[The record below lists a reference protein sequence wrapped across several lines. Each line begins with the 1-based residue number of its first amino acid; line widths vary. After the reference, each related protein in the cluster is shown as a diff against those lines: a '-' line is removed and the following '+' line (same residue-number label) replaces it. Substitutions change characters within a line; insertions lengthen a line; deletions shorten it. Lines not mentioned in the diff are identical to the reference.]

1 MSKENRWGAIVTLIL
16 GLLGIIGTYM
26 IFMNW
31 FGPARN
37 AEAAEPGCE
46 ILLGYL
52 MPALS
57 DFGITAGVI
66 FLVSSYGYYMGSKW
80 AFPASIVASALAL
93 QGSWFINVPMMAA
106 GLPPIYFIIF
116 WPNLLGYFLLVK
128 VVGARSWKRTLL
140 GFGTG
145 MAFIFC
151 FMNGVASWSRIIT
164 IGTEIFTLVQ
174 RMNWIAS
181 IGFFVVT
188 VGVILQPREW
198 MRVVAMCAGLL
209 ELVVGIPLVI
219 ATTISLGRFSLF
231 SFGPI
236 MAMVLSVLCIW
247 PGVWERLTEETGN
260 FPSAKTPF
268 AEASAAD

>member
-1 MSKENRWGAIVTLIL
+1 MDKKNRWGSIVTLIL
-16 GLLGIIGTYM
+16 GLLGVIGTYM
-26 IFMNW
+26 IFMAW
-31 FGPARN
+31 FGPARH

-66 FLVSSYGYYMGSKW
+66 FLVSSYGYFTGRAW

-106 GLPPIYFIIF
+106 GLPPIYFTIF
-116 WPNLLGYFLLVK
+116 WPNLIGYFLLVK
-128 VVGARSWKRTLL
+128 VVGERSWKRTLL
-140 GFGTG
+140 GLGTG

-164 IGTEIFTLVQ
+164 IGTDIFILVQ

-188 VGVILQPREW
+188 VGVVLQPKEW

-219 ATTISLGRFSLF
+219 ATTLSLGRFSLF

-236 MAMVLSVLCIW
+236 MAMLLSVLFIW
-247 PGVWERLTEETGN
+247 PGVWERLTGSTEG
-260 FPSAKTPF
+260 SGMAR
-268 AEASAAD
+268 AASLSAAD

>member
-1 MSKENRWGAIVTLIL
+1 MKRQNRLGAIVTLIL

-26 IFMNW
+26 IFMAW
-31 FGPARN
+31 FGPARH

-66 FLVSSYGYYMGSKW
+66 FLVSSLGYYTGRKW

-116 WPNLLGYFLLVK
+116 WPNLLGYLLLVK
-128 VVGARSWKRTLL
+128 VVGGASWKRTLL
-140 GFGTG
+140 SLGTG

-164 IGTEIFTLVQ
+164 VGTQIFMMVQ

-181 IGFFVVT
+181 ISFFIVTIGVV
-188 VGVILQPREW
+188 LRPREW
-198 MRVVAMCAGLL
+198 LRVIGMCAGLL

-219 ATTISLGRFSLF
+219 ETTISLGRFSLF
-231 SFGPI
+231 SLGPI
-236 MAMVLSVLCIW
+236 LSLILLVLFLW
-247 PGVWERLTEETGN
+247 PNVWERLTEEG
-260 FPSAKTPF
+260 ALY
-268 AEASAAD
+268 EASSSAVPS